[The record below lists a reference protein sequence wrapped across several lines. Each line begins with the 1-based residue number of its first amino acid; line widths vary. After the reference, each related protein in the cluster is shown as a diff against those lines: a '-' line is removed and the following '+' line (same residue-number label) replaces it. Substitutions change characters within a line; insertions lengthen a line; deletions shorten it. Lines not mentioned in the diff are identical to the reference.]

1 MILPLDNGISI
12 KLKLADPKSLSG
24 QRLLHKSAFHTGH
37 FPSTM
42 SLLLPSSDGNVNSD
56 VNDPMNEDYEQ
67 RPRSLQQV
75 LMTMQSGAISLIT
88 PLEEQMY
95 RRLIALQTY
104 LGNILEHPLGLN
116 PRAFRAVEGD
126 GYASR
131 GVVDGNLV
139 LKWHGLGT
147 QRKAEA
153 CAKAGSE
160 DWLIRSDLEHVSGT
174 ILGQ

>member
-1 MILPLDNGISI
+1 MILSVP
-12 KLKLADPKSLSG
+12 DPKSLSG

-37 FPSTM
+37 FPSAM
-42 SLLLPSSDGNVNSD
+42 SLLSSSSDHTDAVEADDSSSANHGRQLQ
-56 VNDPMNEDYEQ
+56 P
-67 RPRSLQQV
+67 LQQV
-75 LMTMQSGAISLIT
+75 LMTMQSGVIALIT

-104 LGNILEHPLGLN
+104 LGNVLEHPLGLN

-131 GVVDGNLV
+131 GVIDGNLV
-139 LKWHGLGT
+139 LKWRDLGT

-160 DWLIRSDLEHVSGT
+160 DWLIRSDLEYISCAG
-174 ILGQ
+174 GCQS

>member
-1 MILPLDNGISI
+1 MLNLP
-12 KLKLADPKSLSG
+12 DPKSLSG

-42 SLLLPSSDGNVNSD
+42 SLLSSSPYSTGADD
-56 VNDPMNEDYEQ
+56 VNDTLNEDYEQ
-67 RPRSLQQV
+67 QPRSLQQV

-116 PRAFRAVEGD
+116 PRAFRAVDGD

-139 LKWHGLGT
+139 LRWHDLGT

-160 DWLIRSDLEHVSGT
+160 DWLIRSDLEHISGT
-174 ILGQ
+174 LLGHS